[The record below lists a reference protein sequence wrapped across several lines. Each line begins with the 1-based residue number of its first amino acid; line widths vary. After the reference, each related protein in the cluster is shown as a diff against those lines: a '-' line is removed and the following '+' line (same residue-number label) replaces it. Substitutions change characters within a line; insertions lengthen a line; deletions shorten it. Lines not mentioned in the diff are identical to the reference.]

1 VTLIVKIPT
10 VQEVSLRS
18 NHECTG
24 EKWRPYISAIC
35 LADPL
40 QSTKVELDMGKL
52 ADPTSFTAFMS
63 SRCRAYVVSHDA
75 ADKPQVGY
83 HHHGCNCYSSGEA
96 QHSEGIL
103 PNAWPRMLAWLDVL
117 YKDRAYV
124 EKMVKGTDMNEE
136 LQQTMEELTLQTG
149 SEEPKVGLVAEE
161 VTTNLSTQDDESKD
175 GVELETKSED
185 AKQEKT
191 VKWDDTKETPQDKV
205 IEGKDASPTT
215 KLDASSHF
223 GNADE
228 MGNSYIKREA
238 SVSETDI

>member
-1 VTLIVKIPT
+1 
-10 VQEVSLRS
+10 
-18 NHECTG
+18 
-24 EKWRPYISAIC
+24 
-35 LADPL
+35 
-40 QSTKVELDMGKL
+40 
-52 ADPTSFTAFMS
+52 MS